1 MNAWTN
7 QVLNK
12 KYAAAFIIVSILFL
26 SPGAIFSGSEKKL
39 FQDDTFDSFER
50 GAVIFDHDQHSLM
63 YDCAKC
69 HHEYD
74 EKGKLLEGVASTDLR
89 CSDCHPQENEENSIS
104 LRRAYHIQCRD
115 CHLEEA
121 AGPFTCSEC
130 HVR

>member
-12 KYAAAFIIVSILFL
+12 KYAAAFIIVSIFFL
-26 SPGAIFSGSEKKL
+26 APGAIFSGSAKEL

-50 GAVIFDHDQHSLM
+50 EAVIFDHDQHSLM
-63 YDCAKC
+63 YDCARC

-74 EKGKLLEGVASTDLR
+74 EKGKLLEGVASIDLR
-89 CSDCHPQENEENSIS
+89 CSDCHPLEDGENSIS
-104 LRRAYHIQCRD
+104 LRRAYHMQCRD